1 MELAEIEQ
9 AIMKDAANQAF
20 TKKGIKP
27 LFQAPSTAKILIIG
41 QAPGL
46 KTQEK
51 GRLFDDASGENL
63 RKWLGVDRQTF
74 YESGHFAI
82 LPMDFYY
89 PGKGKSG
96 DLPPRKDFAPKWH
109 QLILDQLPEL
119 ELTLLI
125 EQYAQDYYLEKSQRN
140 LTERV
145 EHADDYLPTYFPLPH
160 PSPRNNIWQAKNPWF
175 QAEIIP
181 QLQKIIVEI
190 LEKQSKNDTII

>member
-1 MELAEIEQ
+1 MELADIRQ
-9 AIMKDAANQAF
+9 AIIEDVANRDF
-20 TKKGIKP
+20 TNKGIAP

-109 QLILDQLPEL
+109 PLILDQLPKL
-119 ELTLLI
+119 ELTILVGN
-125 EQYAQDYYLEKSQRN
+125 YAQTYYLEKSQRN

-145 EHADDYLPTYFPLPH
+145 KRADDYLPTYFPLPH

-181 QLQKIIVEI
+181 YLQNILIKI
-190 LEKQSKNDTII
+190 LEK

>member
-1 MELAEIEQ
+1 MELADIRQ
-9 AIMKDAANQAF
+9 AIIEDVANRDF
-20 TKKGIKP
+20 TNKGIAP

-51 GRLFDDASGENL
+51 GRLFDDASGDNL
-63 RKWLGVDRQTF
+63 RQWLGVDRQTF

-96 DLPPRKDFAPKWH
+96 DLPPRKDFAPQWH
-109 QLILDQLPEL
+109 PLILDQLPEL
-119 ELTLLI
+119 ELTILVGN
-125 EQYAQDYYLEKSQRN
+125 YAQTYYLEKSQRN

-145 EHADDYLPTYFPLPH
+145 KHADDYLPTYFPLPH

-181 QLQKIIVEI
+181 YLQNILIKI
-190 LEKQSKNDTII
+190 LEK

>member
-1 MELAEIEQ
+1 MELVDIRQ
-9 AIMKDAANQAF
+9 AIIEDVANRDF
-20 TKKGIKP
+20 TTKGIAP

-51 GRLFDDASGENL
+51 GRLFDDASGNNL
-63 RKWLGVDRQTF
+63 RRWLGVDRQTF

-89 PGKGKSG
+89 PGKGRSG

-109 QLILDQLPEL
+109 PLIMKQLPQIEL
-119 ELTLLI
+119 IILVGN
-125 EQYAQDYYLEKSQRN
+125 YAQTYYLEKSQRN

-145 EHADDYLPTYFPLPH
+145 KYADDYLPTYFPLPH
-160 PSPRNNIWQAKNPWF
+160 PSPRNNIWQAKNHWF

-181 QLQKIIVEI
+181 NLQNILKQI
-190 LEKQSKNDTII
+190 LEKIRQK

>member
-1 MELAEIEQ
+1 MELADIRQ
-9 AIMKDAANQAF
+9 AIIEDVANRDF
-20 TKKGIKP
+20 TNKGIAP

-51 GRLFDDASGENL
+51 GRLFDDASGDNL
-63 RKWLGVDRQTF
+63 RQWLGVDRQTF

-119 ELTLLI
+119 ELTILVGN
-125 EQYAQDYYLEKSQRN
+125 YAQTYYLEKSQRN
-140 LTERV
+140 LTARV
-145 EHADDYLPTYFPLPH
+145 KHADDYLPTYFPLPH

-181 QLQKIIVEI
+181 NLQNILMKI
-190 LEKQSKNDTII
+190 LEK

>member
-1 MELAEIEQ
+1 MELADIRQ
-9 AIMKDAANQAF
+9 AIMWDVANRDF
-20 TKKGIKP
+20 TNKGIAP

-46 KTQEK
+46 KTQEN
-51 GRLFDDASGENL
+51 GRLFDDASGANL
-63 RKWLGVDRQTF
+63 RQWLGVDRQTF

-119 ELTLLI
+119 ELTILVGN
-125 EQYAQDYYLEKSQRN
+125 YAQTYYLEKSQRN

-145 EHADDYLPTYFPLPH
+145 QHAVDYLPTYFPLPH

-181 QLQKIIVEI
+181 NLQNILMQI
-190 LEKQSKNDTII
+190 LEK

>member
-1 MELAEIEQ
+1 MELADIRQ
-9 AIMKDAANQAF
+9 AIIEDVANRDF
-20 TKKGIKP
+20 TNKGIAP

-63 RKWLGVDRQTF
+63 RKWLGVDREFF
-74 YESGHFAI
+74 YESGYFAI

-89 PGKGKSG
+89 PGKGRSG
-96 DLPPRKDFAPKWH
+96 DLPPRKDFALKWH
-109 QLILDQLPEL
+109 PLILDQLPKL
-119 ELTLLI
+119 ELTLLVGN
-125 EQYAQDYYLEKSQRN
+125 YAQTYYLEKSQRN

-145 EHADDYLPTYFPLPH
+145 KHADDYLPTYFPLPH

-181 QLQKIIVEI
+181 NLQNILMQI
-190 LEKQSKNDTII
+190 LEK

>member
-1 MELAEIEQ
+1 MELADIRQ
-9 AIMKDAANQAF
+9 AIIEDVANRDF
-20 TKKGIKP
+20 TNKGITP
-27 LFQAPSTAKILIIG
+27 LFQAPSTAKILNIG

-51 GRLFDDASGENL
+51 GRLFDDASGDNL

-96 DLPPRKDFAPKWH
+96 DLPPRKDFASKWH

-119 ELTLLI
+119 ELTLLVGN
-125 EQYAQDYYLEKSQRN
+125 YAQEYYLEKSQRN

-145 EHADDYLPTYFPLPH
+145 KHADDYLPTYFPLPH

-181 QLQKIIVEI
+181 NLQNILMKI
-190 LEKQSKNDTII
+190 LEK

>member
-27 LFQAPSTAKILIIG
+27 LFQAPPTAKILIIG

-63 RKWLGVDRQTF
+63 RKWLGVDREIF

-125 EQYAQDYYLEKSQRN
+125 GQYAQDYYLEKSQRN

-145 EHADDYLPTYFPLPH
+145 QHADDYLPTYFPLPH

-181 QLQKIIVEI
+181 KLQKIIVEI
-190 LEKQSKNDTII
+190 LEK

>member
-1 MELAEIEQ
+1 MELADIRQ
-9 AIMKDAANQAF
+9 AIIEDVANRDF
-20 TKKGIKP
+20 TNKGIAP

-63 RKWLGVDRQTF
+63 RKWLGVNRQTF
-74 YESGHFAI
+74 YESGYFAI

-125 EQYAQDYYLEKSQRN
+125 GQYAQDYYLEKSQRN

-145 EHADDYLPTYFPLPH
+145 EHAADYLPTYFPLPH

-181 QLQKIIVEI
+181 QLQKIIAKI
-190 LEKQSKNDTII
+190 LEK

>member
-1 MELAEIEQ
+1 MELADIRQ
-9 AIMKDAANQAF
+9 AIIEDVANRDF
-20 TKKGIKP
+20 TNKGIAP

-51 GRLFDDASGENL
+51 GRLFDDASGDNL
-63 RKWLGVDRQTF
+63 RQWLGVDRQTF

-96 DLPPRKDFAPKWH
+96 DLPPRKDFAHKWH
-109 QLILDQLPEL
+109 PLILDQLPEL
-119 ELTLLI
+119 ELTILVGN
-125 EQYAQDYYLEKSQRN
+125 YAQTYYLEKSQRN
-140 LTERV
+140 LTKRV
-145 EHADDYLPTYFPLPH
+145 KHADDYLPTYFPLPH

-181 QLQKIIVEI
+181 NLQNILMKI
-190 LEKQSKNDTII
+190 LEK

>member
-1 MELAEIEQ
+1 MELADIRQ
-9 AIMKDAANQAF
+9 AIMWDVANRDF
-20 TKKGIKP
+20 TNKGIAS

-51 GRLFDDASGENL
+51 GRLFDDASGDNL
-63 RKWLGVDRQTF
+63 RRWLDVDRQTF

-109 QLILDQLPEL
+109 LLILDQLPEL
-119 ELTLLI
+119 ELTLLVGN
-125 EQYAQDYYLEKSQRN
+125 YAQEYYLEKSQRN

-145 EHADDYLPTYFPLPH
+145 KHADDYLPTYFPLPH

-181 QLQKIIVEI
+181 NLQNILKQI
-190 LEKQSKNDTII
+190 LEK

>member
-1 MELAEIEQ
+1 MELADIRQ
-9 AIMKDAANQAF
+9 AIIEDVANRDF
-20 TKKGIKP
+20 TNKGIAP

-51 GRLFDDASGENL
+51 GRLFDDASGDNL
-63 RKWLGVDRQTF
+63 RKWLGVGRQTF

-109 QLILDQLPEL
+109 PLILDQLPEL
-119 ELTLLI
+119 ELTILVGN
-125 EQYAQDYYLEKSQRN
+125 YAQTYYLEKSQRN
-140 LTERV
+140 LTARV
-145 EHADDYLPTYFPLPH
+145 KHADDYLPTYFPLPH

-181 QLQKIIVEI
+181 NLQNILMKI
-190 LEKQSKNDTII
+190 LEK

>member
-1 MELAEIEQ
+1 MELADIRQ
-9 AIMKDAANQAF
+9 AIMEDLTNQAF

-63 RKWLGVDRQTF
+63 RKWLGVDRELF
-74 YESGHFAI
+74 YASGHFAI

-96 DLPPRKDFAPKWH
+96 HLPPRKNFAPKWH
-109 QLILDQLPEL
+109 PLIMKQLPQI

-125 EQYAQDYYLEKSQRN
+125 GKYAQDYYLGESRRT

-145 EHADDYLPTYFPLPH
+145 ENAADYLPTYFPLPH
-160 PSPRNNIWQAKNPWF
+160 PSPRNNIWRAKHPWF
-175 QAEIIP
+175 VE
-181 QLQKIIVEI
+181 EI
-190 LEKQSKNDTII
+190 LPLLKNNINILIKQN

>member
-1 MELAEIEQ
+1 MELVDIRQ
-9 AIMKDAANQAF
+9 AIIEDVANRDF
-20 TKKGIKP
+20 TNKGIVP

-51 GRLFDDASGENL
+51 GRLFDDASGDNL
-63 RKWLGVDRQTF
+63 RQWLGVDRQTF

-96 DLPPRKDFAPKWH
+96 DLPPRKDFAPQWH
-109 QLILDQLPEL
+109 PLILDQLPEL
-119 ELTLLI
+119 ELTLLVGN
-125 EQYAQDYYLEKSQRN
+125 YAQDYYLEKSQRN

-145 EHADDYLPTYFPLPH
+145 KHADDYLPTYFPLPH

-181 QLQKIIVEI
+181 YLQNILIKI
-190 LEKQSKNDTII
+190 LEK

>member
-1 MELAEIEQ
+1 MKLVEIEK

-63 RKWLGVDRQTF
+63 RKWLGVNRQTF
-74 YESGHFAI
+74 YESAQFAI

-89 PGKGKSG
+89 PGKGKTG
-96 DLPPRKDFAPKWH
+96 DNPPRKDFAPKWH

-125 EQYAQDYYLEKSQRN
+125 GQYAQDYYLEKSQRN

-175 QAEIIP
+175 REEIIP
-181 QLQKIIVEI
+181 QLQKIIAKI
-190 LEKQSKNDTII
+190 LEK

>member
-1 MELAEIEQ
+1 MELADIRQ
-9 AIMKDAANQAF
+9 AIIEDVANRDF
-20 TKKGIKP
+20 TNKGIAP

-51 GRLFDDASGENL
+51 GRLFDDASGDNL

-109 QLILDQLPEL
+109 QLILDQLPKL
-119 ELTLLI
+119 ELTILVGN
-125 EQYAQDYYLEKSQRN
+125 YAQTYYLEQSQRN

-145 EHADDYLPTYFPLPH
+145 KHADDYLPTYFPLPH

-181 QLQKIIVEI
+181 NLQNILMQM
-190 LEKQSKNDTII
+190 LEK

>member
-1 MELAEIEQ
+1 MELADIRQ
-9 AIMKDAANQAF
+9 AIMWDVANRDF
-20 TKKGIKP
+20 TNKGIAP

-51 GRLFDDASGENL
+51 GRLFDDASGDNL
-63 RKWLGVDRQTF
+63 RRWLDVDRQTF

-109 QLILDQLPEL
+109 QLILDQLPKL
-119 ELTLLI
+119 ELTILVGN
-125 EQYAQDYYLEKSQRN
+125 YAQTYYLEQSQRN

-145 EHADDYLPTYFPLPH
+145 KHADDYLPTYFPLPH

-181 QLQKIIVEI
+181 NLQNILMQM
-190 LEKQSKNDTII
+190 LEK

>member
-1 MELAEIEQ
+1 MNLAEIEQ

-20 TKKGIKP
+20 TIKGIVP

-63 RKWLGVDRQTF
+63 RKWLGVDREFF

-109 QLILDQLPEL
+109 PLIMKQLPQI

-125 EQYAQDYYLEKSQRN
+125 GKYAQDYYLGESHRTV
-140 LTERV
+140 TERV
-145 EHADDYLPTYFPLPH
+145 ENAGDYLPTYFPLPH
-160 PSPRNNIWQAKNPWF
+160 PSPRNNIWQAKHPWF
-175 QAEIIP
+175 
-181 QLQKIIVEI
+181 VEQTLPLLKNNINI
-190 LEKQSKNDTII
+190 LLGK

>member
-1 MELAEIEQ
+1 MKLVEIEK

-63 RKWLGVDRQTF
+63 RKWLGVDREFF
-74 YESGHFAI
+74 YESGYFAI

-125 EQYAQDYYLEKSQRN
+125 GQYAQDYYLEKSQRN

-175 QAEIIP
+175 RKEIIP
-181 QLQKIIVEI
+181 KLQKIIVEI
-190 LEKQSKNDTII
+190 LEK

>member
-1 MELAEIEQ
+1 MEHADIRQ
-9 AIMKDAANQAF
+9 AIMWDVANRDF
-20 TKKGIKP
+20 TNKGIAP

-51 GRLFDDASGENL
+51 GRLFDDASGDNL
-63 RKWLGVDRQTF
+63 RQWLGVDRQTF

-109 QLILDQLPEL
+109 PLILDQLPEL

-125 EQYAQDYYLEKSQRN
+125 GQYAQDYYLEKSQRN

-145 EHADDYLPTYFPLPH
+145 RHADDYLPTYFPLPH

-181 QLQKIIVEI
+181 NLQNILMQI
-190 LEKQSKNDTII
+190 LEK

>member
-1 MELAEIEQ
+1 MELADIRQ
-9 AIMKDAANQAF
+9 AIIEDVANRDF
-20 TKKGIKP
+20 TNKGIAP

-51 GRLFDDASGENL
+51 GRLFDDASGDNL
-63 RKWLGVDRQTF
+63 RQWLGVDRQTF

-109 QLILDQLPEL
+109 PLILDQLPEL
-119 ELTLLI
+119 ELTLLVGN
-125 EQYAQDYYLEKSQRN
+125 YAQEYYLEKSQRN

-145 EHADDYLPTYFPLPH
+145 KHADDYLPTYFPLPH

-181 QLQKIIVEI
+181 NLQNILMKI
-190 LEKQSKNDTII
+190 LEK

>member
-1 MELAEIEQ
+1 MELADIRQ
-9 AIMKDAANQAF
+9 AIIEDVANRDF
-20 TKKGIKP
+20 TNKGIAP

-51 GRLFDDASGENL
+51 MRLFDDASGDNL
-63 RKWLGVDRQTF
+63 RRWLDVDRQTF

-109 QLILDQLPEL
+109 PLILDQLPEL
-119 ELTLLI
+119 ELTILVGN
-125 EQYAQDYYLEKSQRN
+125 YAQTYYLEKSQRN

-145 EHADDYLPTYFPLPH
+145 KYADDYLPTYFPLPH

-175 QAEIIP
+175 QVEIIP
-181 QLQKIIVEI
+181 NLQNILKQT
-190 LEKQSKNDTII
+190 LEK

>member
-74 YESGHFAI
+74 YESAQFAI

-89 PGKGKSG
+89 PGKGKAG
-96 DLPPRKDFAPKWH
+96 DLPPRKDFASKWH

-125 EQYAQDYYLEKSQRN
+125 GQYAQDYYLEKSQRN

-145 EHADDYLPTYFPLPH
+145 QHADDYLPTYFPLPH

-190 LEKQSKNDTII
+190 LEK

>member
-1 MELAEIEQ
+1 MELVEIEQ

-27 LFQAPSTAKILIIG
+27 LFQAPPTARILIIG

-63 RKWLGVDRQTF
+63 RKWLGVNRQTF
-74 YESGHFAI
+74 YDSGYFAI

-96 DLPPRKDFAPKWH
+96 DLPPRKDFASKWH
-109 QLILDQLPEL
+109 QLILAQLPDL

-125 EQYAQDYYLEKSQRN
+125 GQYAQDYYLEKSQRN

-145 EHADDYLPTYFPLPH
+145 QQADDYIPTYFPLPH

-181 QLQKIIVEI
+181 QLQKIIVKI
-190 LEKQSKNDTII
+190 LEK

>member
-1 MELAEIEQ
+1 MELADIRQ
-9 AIMKDAANQAF
+9 AIMEDLTNQAF

-63 RKWLGVDRQTF
+63 RKWLGVDREFF
-74 YESGHFAI
+74 YASGHFAI

-109 QLILDQLPEL
+109 PLIMKQLPQI

-125 EQYAQDYYLEKSQRN
+125 GKYAQDYYLGESHRT

-145 EHADDYLPTYFPLPH
+145 ENAADYLPTYFPLPH
-160 PSPRNNIWQAKNPWF
+160 PSPRNNIWQAKHPWF
-175 QAEIIP
+175 
-181 QLQKIIVEI
+181 VEETQI
-190 LEKQSKNDTII
+190 SS

>member
-1 MELAEIEQ
+1 MELADIRQ
-9 AIMKDAANQAF
+9 AIIEDVANRDF
-20 TKKGIKP
+20 TNKGIAP

-51 GRLFDDASGENL
+51 GRLFDDASGDNL
-63 RKWLGVDRQTF
+63 RQWLGVDRQTF

-119 ELTLLI
+119 ELILLVGN
-125 EQYAQDYYLEKSQRN
+125 YAQEYYLEKSQRK

-145 EHADDYLPTYFPLPH
+145 KHADDYLPTYFPLPH

-181 QLQKIIVEI
+181 NLQNKLKQI
-190 LEKQSKNDTII
+190 LEK

>member
-1 MELAEIEQ
+1 MELADIRQ
-9 AIMKDAANQAF
+9 AIIEDVANRDFAN
-20 TKKGIKP
+20 KGIAP

-51 GRLFDDASGENL
+51 GRLFDDASGDNL
-63 RKWLGVDRQTF
+63 RRWLDVDRQTF
-74 YESGHFAI
+74 YKSGHFAI

-96 DLPPRKDFAPKWH
+96 DLPPRKDFASKWH
-109 QLILDQLPEL
+109 PLIMKQLPQI
-119 ELTLLI
+119 ELTILVGN
-125 EQYAQDYYLEKSQRN
+125 YAQEYYLEKSQRN

-145 EHADDYLPTYFPLPH
+145 KHADDYLPTYFPLPH

-181 QLQKIIVEI
+181 YLQNILMKI
-190 LEKQSKNDTII
+190 LEK

>member
-109 QLILDQLPEL
+109 QLILDQLPNL

-125 EQYAQDYYLEKSQRN
+125 GQYAQDYYLEKSQRN

-145 EHADDYLPTYFPLPH
+145 QHADDYLPTYFPLPH

-181 QLQKIIVEI
+181 HLQRILVEI
-190 LEKQSKNDTII
+190 LEK

>member
-1 MELAEIEQ
+1 MELADIRQ
-9 AIMKDAANQAF
+9 AIIEDVANLDF
-20 TKKGIKP
+20 TNKGIAP

-51 GRLFDDASGENL
+51 GRLFDDASGDNL
-63 RKWLGVDRQTF
+63 RQWLGVDRQTF

-109 QLILDQLPEL
+109 PLIMKQLPQI
-119 ELTLLI
+119 ELTILVGN
-125 EQYAQDYYLEKSQRN
+125 YAQTYYLEKSQRN
-140 LTERV
+140 LTKRV
-145 EHADDYLPTYFPLPH
+145 KHADDYLPTYFPLPH

-181 QLQKIIVEI
+181 NLQKILMQI
-190 LEKQSKNDTII
+190 LEK

>member
-1 MELAEIEQ
+1 MELADIRQ
-9 AIMKDAANQAF
+9 AIIEDVANRDF
-20 TKKGIKP
+20 TNKGIAP

-41 QAPGL
+41 QAPGV

-51 GRLFDDASGENL
+51 GRLFDDASGDNL
-63 RKWLGVDRQTF
+63 RRWLGVDRQTF

-89 PGKGKSG
+89 PGKGRSG

-109 QLILDQLPEL
+109 PLILDQLSQI
-119 ELTLLI
+119 ELTLLVGN
-125 EQYAQDYYLEKSQRN
+125 YAQEYYLEKSQRN

-145 EHADDYLPTYFPLPH
+145 KHADDYLPTYFPLPH

-181 QLQKIIVEI
+181 YLQNILMKI
-190 LEKQSKNDTII
+190 LEK

>member
-1 MELAEIEQ
+1 MELADIRQ
-9 AIMKDAANQAF
+9 AIIEDVANRDF
-20 TKKGIKP
+20 TNKGIAP

-51 GRLFDDASGENL
+51 GRLFDDASGDNL
-63 RKWLGVDRQTF
+63 RQWLGVDRQTF

-119 ELTLLI
+119 ELTILVGN
-125 EQYAQDYYLEKSQRN
+125 YAQEYYLEKSQRN

-145 EHADDYLPTYFPLPH
+145 KHADDYLPTYFPLPH

-181 QLQKIIVEI
+181 YLQNILMKI
-190 LEKQSKNDTII
+190 LEK

>member
-96 DLPPRKDFAPKWH
+96 DLPPRKDFASKWH

-125 EQYAQDYYLEKSQRN
+125 GQYAQDYYLEKSQRN

-145 EHADDYLPTYFPLPH
+145 QHAGDYLPTYFPLPH